1 MNKMNKAKI
10 FILYCLLLSDKSFA
24 FTINNSAGARFS
36 HDDIYVDVA
45 ENTTCANAGVNPQD
59 LLDMAQEG
67 VDKFWNTIPTSRL
80 HINRGV
86 LKTVDT
92 NFLTGL
98 LCENPSKCSG
108 TPIPVV
114 GENIL
119 IVCNS
124 NANNYMSGSSFNPG
138 ILGVTLPI
146 NISKRDLNG
155 SVIIINNASGS
166 LFRSLPREEM
176 VSVLAH
182 EIGHAI
188 GLGHSEKASNLMY
201 YETHRDRRRLGRD
214 DIDGL
219 TFLYPKQE
227 GIMKVLKGACGT
239 VALIGESHDDDD
251 NDAANSLN
259 FLLTAGLGFLSMLLF
274 YRMSKRIC

>member
-1 MNKMNKAKI
+1 MKI
-10 FILYCLLLSDKSFA
+10 FLLSFFITLNTFA
-24 FTINNSAGARFS
+24 FTINNSAGARFEN
-36 HDDIYVDVA
+36 DQIYVDVA
-45 ENTTCANAGVNPQD
+45 DNTTCSNAGVSPND

-80 HINRGV
+80 NINRGI

-98 LCENPSKCSG
+98 LCENPSRCNG
-108 TPIPVV
+108 TPVPVV

-124 NANNYMSGSSFNPG
+124 NPNNYLSGASFNPG

-146 NISKRDLNG
+146 NISNRDLKG

-176 VSVLAH
+176 ISVLAH

-188 GLGHSEKASNLMY
+188 GLGHSEKSANLMY
-201 YETHRDRRRLGRD
+201 YETHKDRRRLGRD

-219 TFLYPKQE
+219 TFLYPKKE
-227 GIMKVLKGACGT
+227 GPMKMLKGSCGT
-239 VALIGESHDDDD
+239 IALVGDDEDGGGP
-251 NDAANSLN
+251 NSLN
-259 FLLTAGLGFLSMLLF
+259 FLITLGLGFLLSLLF
-274 YRMSKRIC
+274 YRVCKRI